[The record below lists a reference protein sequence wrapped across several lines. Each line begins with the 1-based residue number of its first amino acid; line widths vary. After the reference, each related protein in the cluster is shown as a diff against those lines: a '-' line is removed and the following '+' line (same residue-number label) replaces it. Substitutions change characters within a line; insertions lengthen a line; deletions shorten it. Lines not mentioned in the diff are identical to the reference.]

1 MQNLRSLFV
10 ISSILLLVSCSK
22 DDYGTS
28 EVNLGLSNSSYS
40 GYGNTQT
47 AATTQYSLTVT
58 AGTGG
63 SVSTSG
69 GTYDD
74 GTTVTITATPN
85 DGYEFVGWN
94 GSDSS
99 NATIDIT
106 INSDTTLEAL
116 FTEVQTTSSTSTDT
130 SVYNADL
137 IDFNYYLHSSL
148 PDEWITEFN
157 TIMNNLESTIP
168 AYKRSGFPESMNIYA
183 WNNSA
188 PRPYTDPN
196 GNSMQGASISGN
208 GTDFWMVLE
217 IPDDEFTYNSMHRY
231 SVIAHEYFHVYQHSM
246 SPAFSVGSDGEFNNP
261 NAMDV
266 KWLIEGSA
274 AAFESLYIQENYGI
288 NYFEEGQAW
297 GVEADVLSD
306 PASYEFYSKQD
317 NNYANSVFMVLAL
330 VKELENVGF
339 STEKAFQSIFKV
351 YWEQDPKNSDWKTK
365 FEETFTIDVDTFY
378 GKLTNYSTDMSLIYP
393 SSAITLQNII
403 NDDSDIAQVNTATTS
418 TVTQYSLT
426 VSAGVGGSVSTTGG
440 TYDDGT
446 IVTITASPND
456 GYEFVG
462 WNGSDSSNS
471 TISITINS
479 NTTLEALFSEVQSTV
494 TTSSTYNIDVT
505 AQSSSNY
512 ILSGSDLN
520 GNVSGNDPSISAKVG
535 DTFNFNVNSPGHPFY
550 LIIASNGG
558 IDSNNLINGVT
569 NNGSSSGTISWSPTE
584 TGTYYYI
591 CAYHPSML
599 GTITITE

>member
-1 MQNLRSLFV
+1 MIIMKVIKNIFIVSSLL
-10 ISSILLLVSCSK
+10 ILITCSK
-22 DDYGTS
+22 DDGYGPTD
-28 EVNLGLSNSSYS
+28 SYS
-40 GYGNTQT
+40 GSSSSYNPPSSDSGSSSSTT
-47 AATTQYSLTVT
+47 TTTVTQYSLTVS

-74 GTTVTITATPN
+74 GSSVSIIATPN
-85 DGYEFVGWN
+85 DGYEFTGWN
-94 GSDSS
+94 GSDSTS
-99 NATIDIT
+99 STITIT
-106 INSDTTLEAL
+106 INSNTTIQAL
-116 FTEVQTTSSTSTDT
+116 FNQVQITETTSTDT
-130 SVYNADL
+130 SIFNADL

-168 AYKRSGFPESMNIYA
+168 AFKRSGFPESMNIYA
-183 WNNSA
+183 WNNSV
-188 PRPYTDPN
+188 PSPYTDPN
-196 GNSMQGASISGN
+196 GNSMQGAAISGN

-217 IPDDEFTYNSMHRY
+217 IPDDEFTNNSSHRY

-288 NYFEEGQAW
+288 NYFEEGLAW

-317 NNYANSVFMVLAL
+317 NNYSNSVFMVLAL

-339 STEKAFQSIFKV
+339 SPEKAFQSIFKV
-351 YWEQDPKNSDWKTK
+351 FWEQDPKNSDWKTK
-365 FEETFTIDVDTFY
+365 FEETFTIDIDTFY
-378 GKLTNYSTDMSLIYP
+378 SSLATYSTDMSLIYP
-393 SSAITLQNII
+393 SSTITVQNII
-403 NDDSDIAQVNTATTS
+403 NDTSAISEVSTETTS
-418 TVTQYSLT
+418 TE
-426 VSAGVGGSVSTTGG
+426 TT
-440 TYDDGT
+440 
-446 IVTITASPND
+446 
-456 GYEFVG
+456 
-462 WNGSDSSNS
+462 
-471 TISITINS
+471 
-479 NTTLEALFSEVQSTV
+479 TT
-494 TTSSTYNIDVT
+494 TYNISVS

-512 ILSGSDLN
+512 LLSGSDQN

-535 DTFNFNVNSPGHPFY
+535 DTFSFDVNSPGHPFY
-550 LIIASNGG
+550 LINVSNGG
-558 IDSNNLINGVT
+558 TNSNNLIDGVS
-569 NNGSSSGTISWSPTE
+569 NNGASSGTISWTPT
-584 TGTYYYI
+584 TAGTYYYI
-591 CAYHPSML
+591 CEYHPSML

>member
-1 MQNLRSLFV
+1 MQSLKN
-10 ISSILLLVSCSK
+10 ILIIASLLLLITCSK
-22 DDYGTS
+22 DDGYGPKDVYS
-28 EVNLGLSNSSYS
+28 GSSSSYNPPS
-40 GYGNTQT
+40 T
-47 AATTQYSLTVT
+47 ASPTTTTTVTQYSLTVT

-74 GTTVTITATPN
+74 GTSVSIIATPN
-85 DGYEFVGWN
+85 DGYEFSGWN

-99 NATIDIT
+99 SSTITIT
-106 INSDTTLEAL
+106 INSNTTLEAL
-116 FTEVQTTSSTSTDT
+116 FSQVQTTETTSTDT
-130 SVYNADL
+130 SIFNADL

-157 TIMNNLESTIP
+157 TIMNNLESTLP

-183 WNNSA
+183 WNNSV
-188 PRPYTDPN
+188 PSPYTDPN

-217 IPDDEFTYNSMHRY
+217 IPDDEFTNNSSHRY

-297 GVEADVLSD
+297 GVEADVLTD

-339 STEKAFQSIFKV
+339 SPEKAFQSILKV
-351 YWEQDPKNSDWKTK
+351 FWEQDPKNSDWKTK
-365 FEETFTIDVDTFY
+365 FEETFTIDIDTFY
-378 GKLTNYSTDMSLIYP
+378 SSLASYSTDMSLIYP
-393 SSAITLQNII
+393 SSTITVQNII
-403 NDDSDIAQVNTATTS
+403 NDTSAITEVSTETTS
-418 TVTQYSLT
+418 TETT
-426 VSAGVGGSVSTTGG
+426 STET
-440 TYDDGT
+440 T
-446 IVTITASPND
+446 
-456 GYEFVG
+456 
-462 WNGSDSSNS
+462 SN
-471 TISITINS
+471 TFSIT
-479 NTTLEALFSEVQSTV
+479 
-494 TTSSTYNIDVT
+494 VT
-505 AQSSSNY
+505 AQGSSNY
-512 ILSGSDLN
+512 ILSGSDQN

-535 DTFNFNVNSPGHPFY
+535 DSFSFNVNSPGHPFY
-550 LIIASNGG
+550 LIVVSNGG
-558 IDSNNLINGVT
+558 TDSNNLIDCVS
-569 NNGSSSGTISWSPTE
+569 NNGASSGTILWTPTAA
-584 TGTYYYI
+584 GTYYYI
-591 CAYHPSML
+591 CEYHPSML

>member
-1 MQNLRSLFV
+1 MQSLKN
-10 ISSILLLVSCSK
+10 ILIIASLLLLITCSK
-22 DDYGTS
+22 DDGYGPKDVYS
-28 EVNLGLSNSSYS
+28 GSSSSYNPPS
-40 GYGNTQT
+40 T
-47 AATTQYSLTVT
+47 ASPTTTTTVTQYSLTVT

-74 GTTVTITATPN
+74 GTSVSIIATPN
-85 DGYEFVGWN
+85 DGYEFSGWN

-99 NATIDIT
+99 SSTITIT
-106 INSDTTLEAL
+106 INSNTTLEAL
-116 FTEVQTTSSTSTDT
+116 FSQVQTTETTSTDT
-130 SVYNADL
+130 SIFNADL

-157 TIMNNLESTIP
+157 TIMNNLESTLP

-183 WNNSA
+183 WNNSV
-188 PRPYTDPN
+188 PSPYTDPN

-217 IPDDEFTYNSMHRY
+217 IPDDEFTNNSSHRY

-339 STEKAFQSIFKV
+339 SPEKAFQSILKV
-351 YWEQDPKNSDWKTK
+351 FWEQDPKNSDWKTK
-365 FEETFTIDVDTFY
+365 FEETFTIDIDTFY
-378 GKLTNYSTDMSLIYP
+378 SSLASYSTDMSLIYP
-393 SSAITLQNII
+393 SSTITVQNII
-403 NDDSDIAQVNTATTS
+403 NDTSAITEVSTETTS
-418 TVTQYSLT
+418 TETT
-426 VSAGVGGSVSTTGG
+426 STET
-440 TYDDGT
+440 TST
-446 IVTITASPND
+446 ETT
-456 GYEFVG
+456 
-462 WNGSDSSNS
+462 SN
-471 TISITINS
+471 TFSIT
-479 NTTLEALFSEVQSTV
+479 
-494 TTSSTYNIDVT
+494 VT
-505 AQSSSNY
+505 AQGSSNY
-512 ILSGSDLN
+512 ILSGSDQN

-535 DTFNFNVNSPGHPFY
+535 DSFSFNVNSPGHPFY
-550 LIIASNGG
+550 LIVISNGG
-558 IDSNNLINGVT
+558 TDSNNLIDGVS
-569 NNGSSSGTISWSPTE
+569 NNGASSGTISWTPTAA
-584 TGTYYYI
+584 GTYYYI
-591 CAYHPSML
+591 CEYHPSML

>member
-1 MQNLRSLFV
+1 MNTYIRISLIFL
-10 ISSILLLVSCSK
+10 SIITITCSK
-22 DDYGTS
+22 DSDVATDTYQS
-28 EVNLGLSNSSYS
+28 SVSQNSYNPPS
-40 GYGNTQT
+40 T
-47 AATTQYSLTVT
+47 ASPTTTTTVTQYSLTVT
-58 AGTGG
+58 AGAGG

-74 GTTVTITATPN
+74 GASVSIIATPN
-85 DGYEFVGWN
+85 DGYEFSGWN

-99 NATIDIT
+99 SSTITIT
-106 INSDTTLEAL
+106 INSNTTLEAL
-116 FTEVQTTSSTSTDT
+116 FSQVETAETTSTDT
-130 SVYNADL
+130 SIFNADL

-183 WNNSA
+183 WNNSV
-188 PRPYTDPN
+188 PSPYTDPN

-217 IPDDEFTYNSMHRY
+217 IPDDEFTNNSSHRY

-339 STEKAFQSIFKV
+339 SPEKAFQSIFKV
-351 YWEQDPKNSDWKTK
+351 FWEQDPKNSDWKTK
-365 FEETFTIDVDTFY
+365 FEETFTIDIDTFY
-378 GKLTNYSTDMSLIYP
+378 SSLASYSTDMSLIYP
-393 SSAITLQNII
+393 SSTITVQNII
-403 NDDSDIAQVNTATTS
+403 NDTSAISEVSAETTS
-418 TVTQYSLT
+418 TETT
-426 VSAGVGGSVSTTGG
+426 STET
-440 TYDDGT
+440 TST
-446 IVTITASPND
+446 ETTST
-456 GYEFVG
+456 ETT
-462 WNGSDSSNS
+462 STETTSTETTSTETTSN
-471 TISITINS
+471 TFSIT
-479 NTTLEALFSEVQSTV
+479 
-494 TTSSTYNIDVT
+494 VT

-512 ILSGSDLN
+512 ILSGSDQN

-535 DTFNFNVNSPGHPFY
+535 DSFSFNVNSPGHPFY
-550 LIIASNGG
+550 LIVVSNGG
-558 IDSNNLINGVT
+558 TDSNNLIDGVS
-569 NNGSSSGTISWSPTE
+569 NNGASSGTISWTPTAA
-584 TGTYYYI
+584 GTYYYI
-591 CAYHPSML
+591 CEYHPSML

>member
-1 MQNLRSLFV
+1 MQSLK
-10 ISSILLLVSCSK
+10 IILIIASLLLLITCSK
-22 DDYGTS
+22 DDGYGPKDVYS
-28 EVNLGLSNSSYS
+28 GSSSSYNPPS
-40 GYGNTQT
+40 T
-47 AATTQYSLTVT
+47 ASPTTTTTVTQYSLTVT

-74 GTTVTITATPN
+74 GTSVSIIATPN
-85 DGYEFVGWN
+85 DGYEFSGWN

-99 NATIDIT
+99 SSTITIT
-106 INSDTTLEAL
+106 INSNTTLEAL
-116 FTEVQTTSSTSTDT
+116 FSQVQTTETTSTDT
-130 SVYNADL
+130 SIFNADL

-157 TIMNNLESTIP
+157 TIMNNLESTLP

-183 WNNSA
+183 WNNSV
-188 PRPYTDPN
+188 PSPYTDPN

-217 IPDDEFTYNSMHRY
+217 IPDDEFTNNSSHRY
-231 SVIAHEYFHVYQHSM
+231 SVIAHEYFHIYQHSM

-297 GVEADVLSD
+297 GVEADVLTD

-339 STEKAFQSIFKV
+339 SPEKAFQSILKV
-351 YWEQDPKNSDWKTK
+351 FWEQDPKNSDWKTK
-365 FEETFTIDVDTFY
+365 FEETFTIDIDTFY
-378 GKLTNYSTDMSLIYP
+378 SSLASYSTDMSLIYP
-393 SSAITLQNII
+393 SSTITVQNII
-403 NDDSDIAQVNTATTS
+403 NDTSAITEVSTETTS
-418 TVTQYSLT
+418 TETT
-426 VSAGVGGSVSTTGG
+426 STET
-440 TYDDGT
+440 T
-446 IVTITASPND
+446 
-456 GYEFVG
+456 
-462 WNGSDSSNS
+462 SN
-471 TISITINS
+471 TFSIT
-479 NTTLEALFSEVQSTV
+479 
-494 TTSSTYNIDVT
+494 VT

-512 ILSGSDLN
+512 LLSGSDQN

-535 DTFNFNVNSPGHPFY
+535 DTFSFNVNSPGHPFY
-550 LIIASNGG
+550 LIVISNGG
-558 IDSNNLINGVT
+558 TDSNNLIDGVS
-569 NNGSSSGTISWSPTE
+569 NNGASSGTISWTPTAA
-584 TGTYYYI
+584 GTYYYI
-591 CAYHPSML
+591 CEYHPSML

>member
-1 MQNLRSLFV
+1 MQSLKN
-10 ISSILLLVSCSK
+10 ILIIASLLLLITCSK
-22 DDYGTS
+22 DDGYGPKDVYS
-28 EVNLGLSNSSYS
+28 GSSSSYNPPS
-40 GYGNTQT
+40 T
-47 AATTQYSLTVT
+47 ASPTTTTTVTQYSLTVT

-74 GTTVTITATPN
+74 GTSVSIIATPN
-85 DGYEFVGWN
+85 DGYEFSGWN

-99 NATIDIT
+99 SSTITIT
-106 INSDTTLEAL
+106 INSNTTLEAL
-116 FTEVQTTSSTSTDT
+116 FSQVQTTETTSTDT
-130 SVYNADL
+130 SIFNADL

-157 TIMNNLESTIP
+157 TIMNNLESTLP

-183 WNNSA
+183 WNNSV
-188 PRPYTDPN
+188 PSPYTDPN

-217 IPDDEFTYNSMHRY
+217 IPDDEFTNNSSHRY

-297 GVEADVLSD
+297 GVEADVLTD

-339 STEKAFQSIFKV
+339 SPEKAFQSILKV
-351 YWEQDPKNSDWKTK
+351 FWEQDPKNSDWKTK
-365 FEETFTIDVDTFY
+365 FEETFTIDIDTFY
-378 GKLTNYSTDMSLIYP
+378 SSLASYSTDMSLIYP
-393 SSAITLQNII
+393 SSTITVQNII
-403 NDDSDIAQVNTATTS
+403 NDTSAITEVSTETTS
-418 TVTQYSLT
+418 TETT
-426 VSAGVGGSVSTTGG
+426 STET
-440 TYDDGT
+440 TST
-446 IVTITASPND
+446 ETT
-456 GYEFVG
+456 
-462 WNGSDSSNS
+462 SN
-471 TISITINS
+471 TFSIT
-479 NTTLEALFSEVQSTV
+479 
-494 TTSSTYNIDVT
+494 VT

-512 ILSGSDLN
+512 LLSGSDQN

-535 DTFNFNVNSPGHPFY
+535 DTFSFNVNSPGHPFY
-550 LIIASNGG
+550 LIVISNGG
-558 IDSNNLINGVT
+558 TDSNNLIDGVS
-569 NNGSSSGTISWSPTE
+569 NNGASSGTISWTPTAA
-584 TGTYYYI
+584 GTYYYI
-591 CAYHPSML
+591 CEYHPSML

>member
-1 MQNLRSLFV
+1 MNTYIRISLIFL
-10 ISSILLLVSCSK
+10 SIITITCSK
-22 DDYGTS
+22 DSDVATDTYQS
-28 EVNLGLSNSSYS
+28 SVSQNSYNPPS
-40 GYGNTQT
+40 T
-47 AATTQYSLTVT
+47 ASPTTTTTVTQYSLTVT
-58 AGTGG
+58 AGAGG

-74 GTTVTITATPN
+74 GTSVSIIATPN
-85 DGYEFVGWN
+85 DGYEFSGWN

-99 NATIDIT
+99 SSTITIT
-106 INSDTTLEAL
+106 INSNTTLEAL
-116 FTEVQTTSSTSTDT
+116 FSQVQTTETTSTDT
-130 SVYNADL
+130 SIFNADL

-183 WNNSA
+183 WNNSV
-188 PRPYTDPN
+188 PSPYTDPN

-217 IPDDEFTYNSMHRY
+217 IPDDEFTNNSSHRY

-339 STEKAFQSIFKV
+339 SPEKAFQSIFKV
-351 YWEQDPKNSDWKTK
+351 FWEQDPKNSDWKTK
-365 FEETFTIDVDTFY
+365 FEETFTIDIDTFY
-378 GKLTNYSTDMSLIYP
+378 SSLASYSTDMSLIYP
-393 SSAITLQNII
+393 SSTITVQNII
-403 NDDSDIAQVNTATTS
+403 NDTSAISEVNTETTS
-418 TVTQYSLT
+418 TETT
-426 VSAGVGGSVSTTGG
+426 STET
-440 TYDDGT
+440 T
-446 IVTITASPND
+446 
-456 GYEFVG
+456 
-462 WNGSDSSNS
+462 SN
-471 TISITINS
+471 TFSIT
-479 NTTLEALFSEVQSTV
+479 
-494 TTSSTYNIDVT
+494 VT

-512 ILSGSDLN
+512 ILSGSDQN

-535 DTFNFNVNSPGHPFY
+535 DSFSFNVNSPGHPFY
-550 LIIASNGG
+550 LIVVSNGG
-558 IDSNNLINGVT
+558 TDSNNLIDGVS
-569 NNGSSSGTISWSPTE
+569 NNGASSGTISWTPTAA
-584 TGTYYYI
+584 GTYYYI
-591 CAYHPSML
+591 CEYHPSML

>member
-1 MQNLRSLFV
+1 MQSLKNILI
-10 ISSILLLVSCSK
+10 ISSLLLLITCSK
-22 DDYGTS
+22 DDGYGPKDVYS
-28 EVNLGLSNSSYS
+28 GSSSSYNPPS
-40 GYGNTQT
+40 T
-47 AATTQYSLTVT
+47 ASPTTTSTVTQYSLTVT
-58 AGTGG
+58 AGAGG

-74 GTTVTITATPN
+74 GASVSIIATPN
-85 DGYEFVGWN
+85 DGYEFSGWN

-99 NATIDIT
+99 SSTITIT
-106 INSDTTLEAL
+106 INSNTTLEAL
-116 FTEVQTTSSTSTDT
+116 FSQIQTTETTSTDT
-130 SVYNADL
+130 SIFNADL

-157 TIMNNLESTIP
+157 TIINNLESTIP

-183 WNNSA
+183 WNNSV
-188 PRPYTDPN
+188 PSPYTDPN

-217 IPDDEFTYNSMHRY
+217 IPDDEFTNNSSHRY

-339 STEKAFQSIFKV
+339 SPEKAFQSIFKV
-351 YWEQDPKNSDWKTK
+351 FWEQDPKNSDWKAK
-365 FEETFTIDVDTFY
+365 FEETFTIDIDTFY
-378 GKLTNYSTDMSLIYP
+378 SSLASYSTDMSLIYP
-393 SSAITLQNII
+393 SSSITVQNII
-403 NDDSDIAQVNTATTS
+403 NDTSAITEVSTETTS
-418 TVTQYSLT
+418 TETT
-426 VSAGVGGSVSTTGG
+426 STET
-440 TYDDGT
+440 T
-446 IVTITASPND
+446 
-456 GYEFVG
+456 
-462 WNGSDSSNS
+462 SN
-471 TISITINS
+471 TFSIT
-479 NTTLEALFSEVQSTV
+479 
-494 TTSSTYNIDVT
+494 VT
-505 AQSSSNY
+505 AQGSSNY
-512 ILSGSDLN
+512 ILSGSDQN

-535 DTFNFNVNSPGHPFY
+535 DSFSFNVNSPGHPFY
-550 LIIASNGG
+550 LIVVSNGG
-558 IDSNNLINGVT
+558 TDSNNLIDGVS
-569 NNGSSSGTISWSPTE
+569 NNGASSGTISWTPTAA
-584 TGTYYYI
+584 GTYYYI
-591 CAYHPSML
+591 CEYHPSML

>member
-1 MQNLRSLFV
+1 MQSLKNILI
-10 ISSILLLVSCSK
+10 ISSLLLLITCSK
-22 DDYGTS
+22 DDGYGPKDVYS
-28 EVNLGLSNSSYS
+28 GSSSSYNPPS
-40 GYGNTQT
+40 T
-47 AATTQYSLTVT
+47 ASPTTTTTVTQYSLTVT
-58 AGTGG
+58 AGAGG

-74 GTTVTITATPN
+74 GASVSIIATPN
-85 DGYEFVGWN
+85 DGYEFSGWN

-99 NATIDIT
+99 SSTITIT
-106 INSDTTLEAL
+106 INANTTLEAL
-116 FTEVQTTSSTSTDT
+116 FSQVQTTETTSTDT
-130 SVYNADL
+130 SVFNADL

-183 WNNSA
+183 WNNSV
-188 PRPYTDPN
+188 PSPYTDPN

-217 IPDDEFTYNSMHRY
+217 IPDDEFTNNSSHRY

-339 STEKAFQSIFKV
+339 SPEKAFQSIFKV
-351 YWEQDPKNSDWKTK
+351 FWEQDPKNSDWKTK
-365 FEETFTIDVDTFY
+365 FEETFTIDIDTFY
-378 GKLTNYSTDMSLIYP
+378 SSLASYSTDMSLIYP
-393 SSAITLQNII
+393 SSTITVQNII
-403 NDDSDIAQVNTATTS
+403 NDTSAITEVSTESTS
-418 TVTQYSLT
+418 TE
-426 VSAGVGGSVSTTGG
+426 STSTES
-440 TYDDGT
+440 T
-446 IVTITASPND
+446 
-456 GYEFVG
+456 
-462 WNGSDSSNS
+462 SN
-471 TISITINS
+471 TFSIT
-479 NTTLEALFSEVQSTV
+479 
-494 TTSSTYNIDVT
+494 VT
-505 AQSSSNY
+505 AQSTSNY
-512 ILSGSDLN
+512 ILSGSDQN

-535 DTFNFNVNSPGHPFY
+535 DTFSFNVNSPGHPFY
-550 LIIASNGG
+550 LIVVSNGG
-558 IDSNNLINGVT
+558 TDSNNLIDGVS
-569 NNGSSSGTISWSPTE
+569 NNGASSGTISWTPIAA
-584 TGTYYYI
+584 GTYYYI
-591 CAYHPSML
+591 CDYHPSML
-599 GTITITE
+599 GTIIITE

>member
-1 MQNLRSLFV
+1 MNTYIRISLIFL
-10 ISSILLLVSCSK
+10 SIITITCSK
-22 DDYGTS
+22 DSDVATDTYQS
-28 EVNLGLSNSSYS
+28 SVSQNSYNPPS
-40 GYGNTQT
+40 T
-47 AATTQYSLTVT
+47 ASPTTTTTVTQYSLTVT
-58 AGTGG
+58 AGAGG

-74 GTTVTITATPN
+74 GASVSIIATPN
-85 DGYEFVGWN
+85 DGYEFSGWN

-99 NATIDIT
+99 SSTITIT
-106 INSDTTLEAL
+106 INSNTTLEAL
-116 FTEVQTTSSTSTDT
+116 FSQVETTETSSTDT
-130 SVYNADL
+130 SIFNADL

-148 PDEWITEFN
+148 PDEWIIEFN

-183 WNNSA
+183 WNNSV
-188 PRPYTDPN
+188 PSPYTDPN

-217 IPDDEFTYNSMHRY
+217 IPDDEFTNNSSHRY

-339 STEKAFQSIFKV
+339 SPEKAFQSIFKV
-351 YWEQDPKNSDWKTK
+351 FWEQDPKNSDWKTK
-365 FEETFTIDVDTFY
+365 FEETFTIDIDTFY
-378 GKLTNYSTDMSLIYP
+378 SSLASYSTDMSLIYP
-393 SSAITLQNII
+393 SSTITVQNII
-403 NDDSDIAQVNTATTS
+403 NDTSAITEVSTESTS
-418 TVTQYSLT
+418 TE
-426 VSAGVGGSVSTTGG
+426 STSTES
-440 TYDDGT
+440 T
-446 IVTITASPND
+446 
-456 GYEFVG
+456 
-462 WNGSDSSNS
+462 SN
-471 TISITINS
+471 TFSIT
-479 NTTLEALFSEVQSTV
+479 
-494 TTSSTYNIDVT
+494 VT
-505 AQSSSNY
+505 AQSTSNY
-512 ILSGSDLN
+512 ILSGSDQN

-535 DTFNFNVNSPGHPFY
+535 DTFSFNVNSPGHPFY
-550 LIIASNGG
+550 LIVVSNGG
-558 IDSNNLINGVT
+558 TDSNNLIDGVS
-569 NNGSSSGTISWSPTE
+569 NNGASSGTISWTPIAA
-584 TGTYYYI
+584 GTYYYI
-591 CAYHPSML
+591 CEYHPSML

>member
-1 MQNLRSLFV
+1 MQSLK
-10 ISSILLLVSCSK
+10 IILIIASLLLLITCSK
-22 DDYGTS
+22 DDGYGPKDVYS
-28 EVNLGLSNSSYS
+28 GSSSSYNPPS
-40 GYGNTQT
+40 T
-47 AATTQYSLTVT
+47 ASPTTTTTVTQYSLTVT

-74 GTTVTITATPN
+74 GTSVSIIATPN
-85 DGYEFVGWN
+85 DGYEFSGWN

-99 NATIDIT
+99 SSTITIT
-106 INSDTTLEAL
+106 INSNTTLEAL
-116 FTEVQTTSSTSTDT
+116 FSQVQTTETTSTDT
-130 SVYNADL
+130 SIFNADL

-157 TIMNNLESTIP
+157 TIMNNLESTLP

-183 WNNSA
+183 WNNSV
-188 PRPYTDPN
+188 PSPYTDPN

-217 IPDDEFTYNSMHRY
+217 IPDDEFTNNSSHRY

-339 STEKAFQSIFKV
+339 SPEKAFQSILKV
-351 YWEQDPKNSDWKTK
+351 FWEQDPKNSDWKTK
-365 FEETFTIDVDTFY
+365 FEETFTIDIDTFY
-378 GKLTNYSTDMSLIYP
+378 SSLASYSTDMSLIYP
-393 SSAITLQNII
+393 SSTITVQNII
-403 NDDSDIAQVNTATTS
+403 NDTSAITEVSTETTS
-418 TVTQYSLT
+418 TETT
-426 VSAGVGGSVSTTGG
+426 STET
-440 TYDDGT
+440 TST
-446 IVTITASPND
+446 ETT
-456 GYEFVG
+456 
-462 WNGSDSSNS
+462 SN
-471 TISITINS
+471 TFSIT
-479 NTTLEALFSEVQSTV
+479 
-494 TTSSTYNIDVT
+494 VT

-512 ILSGSDLN
+512 LLSGSDQN

-535 DTFNFNVNSPGHPFY
+535 DTFSFNVNSPGHPFY
-550 LIIASNGG
+550 LIVISNGG
-558 IDSNNLINGVT
+558 TDSNNLIDGVS
-569 NNGSSSGTISWSPTE
+569 NNGASSGTISWTPTAA
-584 TGTYYYI
+584 GTYYYI
-591 CAYHPSML
+591 CEYHPSML

>member
-1 MQNLRSLFV
+1 MNTYIRISLIFL
-10 ISSILLLVSCSK
+10 SIITITCSK
-22 DDYGTS
+22 DSDVATDTYQS
-28 EVNLGLSNSSYS
+28 SVSQNSYNPPS
-40 GYGNTQT
+40 T
-47 AATTQYSLTVT
+47 ASPTTTTTVTQYSLTVT
-58 AGTGG
+58 AGAGG

-74 GTTVTITATPN
+74 GASVSIIATPN
-85 DGYEFVGWN
+85 DGYEFSGWN

-99 NATIDIT
+99 SSTITIT
-106 INSDTTLEAL
+106 INSNTTLEAL
-116 FTEVQTTSSTSTDT
+116 FSQVETTETTSTDT
-130 SVYNADL
+130 SIFNADL

-183 WNNSA
+183 WNNSV
-188 PRPYTDPN
+188 PSPYTDPN

-217 IPDDEFTYNSMHRY
+217 IPDDEFTNNSSHRY
-231 SVIAHEYFHVYQHSM
+231 SVIAHEYFHIYQHSM
-246 SPAFSVGSDGEFNNP
+246 SPAFSVGSDGDFNNP

-339 STEKAFQSIFKV
+339 SPEKAFQSIFKV
-351 YWEQDPKNSDWKTK
+351 FWEQDPKNSDWKTK
-365 FEETFTIDVDTFY
+365 FEETFTIDIDTFY
-378 GKLTNYSTDMSLIYP
+378 SSLASYSTDMSLIYP
-393 SSAITLQNII
+393 SSTITVQNII
-403 NDDSDIAQVNTATTS
+403 NDTSAISEVITETTS
-418 TVTQYSLT
+418 TETT
-426 VSAGVGGSVSTTGG
+426 STET
-440 TYDDGT
+440 T
-446 IVTITASPND
+446 
-456 GYEFVG
+456 
-462 WNGSDSSNS
+462 SN
-471 TISITINS
+471 TFSIT
-479 NTTLEALFSEVQSTV
+479 
-494 TTSSTYNIDVT
+494 VT

-512 ILSGSDLN
+512 ILSGSDQN

-535 DTFNFNVNSPGHPFY
+535 DSFSFNVNSPGHPFY
-550 LIIASNGG
+550 LIVVSNGG
-558 IDSNNLINGVT
+558 TDSNNLIDGVS
-569 NNGSSSGTISWSPTE
+569 NNGASSGTISWTPTAA
-584 TGTYYYI
+584 GTYYYI
-591 CAYHPSML
+591 CEYHPSML

>member
-1 MQNLRSLFV
+1 MQSLKN
-10 ISSILLLVSCSK
+10 ILIIASLLLLITCSK
-22 DDYGTS
+22 DDGYGPKDVYS
-28 EVNLGLSNSSYS
+28 GSSSSYNPPS
-40 GYGNTQT
+40 T
-47 AATTQYSLTVT
+47 ASPTTTSTVTQYSLTVT

-74 GTTVTITATPN
+74 GTSVSIIATPN
-85 DGYEFVGWN
+85 DGYEFSGWN

-99 NATIDIT
+99 SSTITIT
-106 INSDTTLEAL
+106 INSNTTLEAL
-116 FTEVQTTSSTSTDT
+116 FSQVQTTETTSTDT
-130 SVYNADL
+130 SIFNADL

-183 WNNSA
+183 WNNSV
-188 PRPYTDPN
+188 PSPYTDPN

-217 IPDDEFTYNSMHRY
+217 IPDDEFTNNSMHRY

-297 GVEADVLSD
+297 GVEADVLTD

-339 STEKAFQSIFKV
+339 SPEKAFQSILKV
-351 YWEQDPKNSDWKTK
+351 FWEQDPKNSDWKTK
-365 FEETFTIDVDTFY
+365 FEETFTIDIDTFY
-378 GKLTNYSTDMSLIYP
+378 SSLASYSTDMSLIYP
-393 SSAITLQNII
+393 SSTITVQNII
-403 NDDSDIAQVNTATTS
+403 NDTSAITEVSTETTS
-418 TVTQYSLT
+418 TETT
-426 VSAGVGGSVSTTGG
+426 STET
-440 TYDDGT
+440 T
-446 IVTITASPND
+446 
-456 GYEFVG
+456 
-462 WNGSDSSNS
+462 SN
-471 TISITINS
+471 TFSIT
-479 NTTLEALFSEVQSTV
+479 
-494 TTSSTYNIDVT
+494 VT

-512 ILSGSDLN
+512 LLSGSDQN

-535 DTFNFNVNSPGHPFY
+535 DTFSFNVNSPGHPFY
-550 LIIASNGG
+550 LIVISNGG
-558 IDSNNLINGVT
+558 TDSNNLIDGVS
-569 NNGSSSGTISWSPTE
+569 NNGASSGTISWTPTAA
-584 TGTYYYI
+584 GTYYYI
-591 CAYHPSML
+591 CEYHPSML

>member
-1 MQNLRSLFV
+1 MQSLKNILI
-10 ISSILLLVSCSK
+10 ISSLLLLITCSK
-22 DDYGTS
+22 DDGYGPKDVYS
-28 EVNLGLSNSSYS
+28 GSSSSYNPPS
-40 GYGNTQT
+40 T
-47 AATTQYSLTVT
+47 ASPTTTTTVTQYSLTVT
-58 AGTGG
+58 AGAGG

-74 GTTVTITATPN
+74 GASVSIIATPN
-85 DGYEFVGWN
+85 DGYEFSGWN

-99 NATIDIT
+99 SSTITIT
-106 INSDTTLEAL
+106 INANTTLEAL
-116 FTEVQTTSSTSTDT
+116 FSQVQTTETTSTDT
-130 SVYNADL
+130 SVFNADL

-183 WNNSA
+183 WNNSV
-188 PRPYTDPN
+188 PSPYTDPN

-217 IPDDEFTYNSMHRY
+217 IPDDEFTNNSSHRY

-246 SPAFSVGSDGEFNNP
+246 SPAFSVGSDGDFNNP

-339 STEKAFQSIFKV
+339 SPEKAFQSIFKV
-351 YWEQDPKNSDWKTK
+351 FWEQDPKNSDWKTK
-365 FEETFTIDVDTFY
+365 FEETFTIDIDTFY
-378 GKLTNYSTDMSLIYP
+378 SSLASYSTDMSLIYP
-393 SSAITLQNII
+393 SSTITVQNII
-403 NDDSDIAQVNTATTS
+403 NDTSAISEVITETTS
-418 TVTQYSLT
+418 TETT
-426 VSAGVGGSVSTTGG
+426 STET
-440 TYDDGT
+440 T
-446 IVTITASPND
+446 
-456 GYEFVG
+456 
-462 WNGSDSSNS
+462 SN
-471 TISITINS
+471 TFSIT
-479 NTTLEALFSEVQSTV
+479 
-494 TTSSTYNIDVT
+494 VT

-512 ILSGSDLN
+512 ILSGSDQN

-535 DTFNFNVNSPGHPFY
+535 DSFSFNVNSPGHPFY
-550 LIIASNGG
+550 LIVVSNGG
-558 IDSNNLINGVT
+558 TDSNNLIDGVS
-569 NNGSSSGTISWSPTE
+569 NNGASSGTISWTPT
-584 TGTYYYI
+584 TAGTYYYI
-591 CAYHPSML
+591 CEYHPSML